1 MTVTDDVAESVA
13 LSVAALVLF
22 SLIPFTGIEPLAE
35 LPYGLFL
42 LLAGYA
48 GIAMALAVTG
58 ATGDDPYAAGGRW
71 RAAAVWSGCGVVVVL
86 VVASVV
92 VTAQTMDL
100 RHIVEAQVNT
110 LPYLLLQPVAALVFA
125 VALAVATSHGVRPP
139 TAGVPG
145 ARRLAEGLHLFVGCA
160 AGGTLF
166 LGGFAGPLLPGPVWL
181 VGKALALMLAV
192 LMVRRR
198 LMRLADERRCGLP
211 WRVLAPV
218 AALNLIATM
227 VVVGRP
233 R

>member
-86 VVASVV
+86 VVASGRRDG
-92 VTAQTMDL
+92 TDDGPA
-100 RHIVEAQVNT
+100 
-110 LPYLLLQPVAALVFA
+110 
-125 VALAVATSHGVRPP
+125 SHR
-139 TAGVPG
+139 
-145 ARRLAEGLHLFVGCA
+145 
-160 AGGTLF
+160 
-166 LGGFAGPLLPGPVWL
+166 
-181 VGKALALMLAV
+181 
-192 LMVRRR
+192 
-198 LMRLADERRCGLP
+198 
-211 WRVLAPV
+211 
-218 AALNLIATM
+218 
-227 VVVGRP
+227 
-233 R
+233 